1 MDSLLQYVRS
11 ALRRLQFEKSVHR
24 LQGVLFA
31 ATATAL
37 LIVAVSRLFVWPHYM
52 RIAAIAAGVVLVSS
66 LLYLFYRRVKRM
78 DAIRKLDA
86 YLADNLLLTA
96 LTVNEA
102 ETHLASAL
110 VRSAETEV
118 ADAFERFKKREK
130 HYVNGKMLTGFGIAT
145 ILLAVLILF
154 PSEAQR
160 EAEAGVKEK
169 EIVEELKKE
178 VKELAK
184 KEPVPEAK
192 KELDSL
198 VDKLQELKI
207 PEEILREV
215 VKKQKELKLQEQD
228 LAEKSTAGESDET
241 SADQLSEEELE
252 QLKSLAKLA
261 DALARNVGKAQTALN
276 KIGKAPS
283 LPALASGNPTSENS
297 SSGNSGSQSPT
308 GEPGSA
314 EGQPGAGAGEG
325 DSQSVGTGQS
335 GQNPSSGQGTGQG
348 SNQGQGNSGQG
359 QGQGNT
365 GSGQGTGQGTGQ
377 GNGQGGTGSGFGGSG
392 TGNGQGAG
400 AGTGSGGRTLLS
412 IPFERIGEKSEPS
425 IVKGEHGKGDFIEE
439 RSTDGPV
446 EKGSI
451 RPYPEVVGEYKE
463 SYLQSADKL
472 QLPSDLQN
480 VLSDYFSSIE

>member
-1 MDSLLQYVRS
+1 MDSLLQYVKS
-11 ALRRLQFEKSVHR
+11 ALRRLQVEKSVHR
-24 LQGVLFA
+24 LQGGLFA
-31 ATATAL
+31 ASATAL
-37 LIVAVSRLFVWPHYM
+37 LIVAVSRLFVWPHYL
-52 RIAAIAAGVVLVSS
+52 RIAAISAGVVLVGS

-78 DAIRKLDA
+78 EAIRKLDA
-86 YLADNLLLTA
+86 YLPDNLLLTA

-130 HYVNGKMLTGFGIAT
+130 HYLNGKMLAGFGVAT

-178 VKELAK
+178 VKELAE

-207 PEEILREV
+207 PEEVLREV

-297 SSGNSGSQSPT
+297 SSGNSGSQSPA
-308 GEPGSA
+308 GESGSA
-314 EGQPGAGAGEG
+314 EGHPGAGAGEG
-325 DSQSVGTGQS
+325 DSQSEGTGQS

-348 SNQGQGNSGQG
+348 SDQGQGNSGQG
-359 QGQGNT
+359 QGNA

-377 GNGQGGTGSGFGGSG
+377 GNGQGGTGSGFGGAG

-412 IPFERIGEKSEPS
+412 IPFERVGEKSDPS

-451 RPYPEVVGEYKE
+451 RPYPQVVGDYKE
-463 SYLQSADKL
+463 SYLQSTDKL

>member
-24 LQGVLFA
+24 LQGGLFA
-31 ATATAL
+31 ASATAL
-37 LIVAVSRLFVWPHYM
+37 LIVAVSRLFVWPHHM
-52 RIAAIAAGVVLVSS
+52 RIAAIAADVVLVGS

-78 DAIRKLDA
+78 EAIRKLDA
-86 YLADNLLLTA
+86 YLPDNLLLTA

-110 VRSAETEV
+110 VRSAEREV

-145 ILLAVLILF
+145 ILLAVLVLF
-154 PSEAQR
+154 PSDAQR

-184 KEPVPEAK
+184 KEPAPEAK

-198 VDKLQELKI
+198 IDKLQELKI
-207 PEEILREV
+207 PEEVLREV

-228 LAEKSTAGESDET
+228 LAEKSTAGESDVT
-241 SADQLSEEELE
+241 SADQLSEEESE
-252 QLKSLAKLA
+252 QLESLAKLA

-283 LPALASGNPTSENS
+283 LPALASGNPPSENP
-297 SSGNSGSQSPT
+297 SSGNSGSRSPT
-308 GEPGSA
+308 GEASSA

-325 DSQSVGTGQS
+325 TGQGESTGQS
-335 GQNPSSGQGTGQG
+335 GQNPSSGQGAGQD
-348 SNQGQGNSGQG
+348 SNQEQGNSSQGQGNS
-359 QGQGNT
+359 
-365 GSGQGTGQGTGQ
+365 GSGQGTGQGTS
-377 GNGQGGTGSGFGGSG
+377 QGGTGSGFGGSG
-392 TGNGQGAG
+392 TGNGQGVG

-412 IPFERIGEKSEPS
+412 IPHGRVGGEADPS

-451 RPYPEVVGEYKE
+451 RPYSEVVGEYKE